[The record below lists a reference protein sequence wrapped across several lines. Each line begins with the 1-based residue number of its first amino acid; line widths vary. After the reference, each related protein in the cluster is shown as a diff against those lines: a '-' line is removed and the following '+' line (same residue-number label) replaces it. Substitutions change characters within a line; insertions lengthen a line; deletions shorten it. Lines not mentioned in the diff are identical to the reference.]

1 MTNENTIYTTGNI
14 SSIAMWI
21 ANIICP
27 LLAGYGIIIDQ
38 NLIIPLIAAI
48 INIIIGVWSSRNPNT
63 FAFLGNQPN
72 TKNTCECNNET
83 DLNPEYYTKL
93 DDGEDGA

>member
-72 TKNTCECNNET
+72 TNTCECET
-83 DLNPEYYTKL
+83 EENLNPEYYNIK
-93 DDGEDGA
+93 DDEDGA